1 MKMVFDAS
9 TLILLA
15 KTDLLRETAED
26 ITIIIS
32 EKVKAEC
39 LVKKSLDAILI
50 STLIGEK
57 KIKTMKVENRAAVNK
72 IKRDFRIETGEAE
85 TLWLAGTLGCP
96 IAVDDGPTIKACKVL
111 GREFATAI
119 HFLLD
124 IASRNKLELQMAF
137 EKLYKLSA
145 YGRYSSRIIDDAAR
159 RLKGGVV

>member
-15 KTDLLRETAED
+15 KIDLLRKTAED

-50 STLIGEK
+50 STLIEEK

-85 TLWLAGTLGCP
+85 TLC
-96 IAVDDGPTIKACKVL
+96 
-111 GREFATAI
+111 
-119 HFLLD
+119 
-124 IASRNKLELQMAF
+124 
-137 EKLYKLSA
+137 
-145 YGRYSSRIIDDAAR
+145 IDKTPCA
-159 RLKGGVV
+159 